1 MYKTSLTS
9 SKEEL
14 FSLIC
19 RYQPIARSDIAEIV
33 GLTRASVSNMTKELI
48 ALHLIRESKKVGNG
62 IGRKKVLLEVR
73 DNGIHTIGINIG
85 RRSIFVGLYD
95 AAGRNLWKR
104 VRSYTIIH
112 TLQEYLS
119 EVKELTTELINWAQ
133 DREINIDAIG
143 VGIPGPVDS
152 EHGIYRASHFLKY
165 EVVNI
170 KKIMEDE
177 FSIPTYVE
185 RDVNAAVLG
194 ERFFGAGRRCET
206 FAYLLIVE
214 GIGAGI
220 VLDGH
225 LYRGAHGLA
234 GKIGRLIFPKE
245 QSKESTLSLEEMGSE
260 LSALKVAEEYAQK
273 NKNGY
278 LYKVLQQRP
287 LHIDDILQAARK
299 GDPTTMQVVDV
310 MVHYASIAVANLV
323 FLLDP
328 KLIIIS
334 GDFIGIPTNFV
345 GKVSEKVRK
354 MLPDRPLPKLIGS
367 HLYDL
372 SISLGAA
379 TRALSETVSTKIRN
393 TS

>member
-1 MYKTSLTS
+1 MNKGSLVD

-33 GLTRASVSNMTKELI
+33 GLTRASVSNMTKQLI
-48 ALHLIRESKKVGNG
+48 ALRLIKESKKVGNG

-73 DNGIHTIGINIG
+73 DDGIYTVGINIG
-85 RRSIFVGLYD
+85 RRGIFVGLYN
-95 AAGRNLWKR
+95 AAGRNLWKEA
-104 VRSYTIIH
+104 RSYTKIH
-112 TLQEYLS
+112 PLEDYLS
-119 EVKELTTELINWAQ
+119 EVKEITNNLIAWATERSIKV
-133 DREINIDAIG
+133 DAIG
-143 VGIPGPVDS
+143 IGIPGPVDS
-152 EHGIYRASHFLKY
+152 ERGIYRASHFLKY

-170 KKIMEDE
+170 KDIMESE
-177 FSIPTYVE
+177 FDIPTYVE

-214 GIGAGI
+214 GIGAGT

-234 GKIGRLIFPKE
+234 GKIGRFIFPRE
-245 QSKESTLSLEEMGSE
+245 DDKESTLSLEEMGSE
-260 LSALKVAEEYAQK
+260 LSALKIAEEYAQK
-273 NKNGY
+273 HKRGY
-278 LYKVLQQRP
+278 LHRISQERP
-287 LHIDDILQAARK
+287 LHIEDILQAAREK
-299 GDPTTMQVVDV
+299 DPAAMQVIDV
-310 MVHYASIAVANLV
+310 MVHYASIAVANLI

-334 GDFIGIPTNFV
+334 GDLIGIPTNFV
-345 GKVSEKVRK
+345 EKVNKKVKK

-379 TRALSETVSTKIRN
+379 TRALSETVSLKIKN
-393 TS
+393 TT